1 MSEARG
7 GSPLGDR
14 RYAAEMDALQR
25 FGRMEKEAQLGDVLA
40 QFRVGQA
47 YVEGTAHV
55 TPDARRAA
63 QWFRRAADQGHME
76 AQCRLA
82 AHYTDGLGVPHDPVE
97 AAAWYRRAAEAGS
110 AEAQCA
116 MGSLCARGQG
126 VAMDRRE
133 SLRWW
138 GLAADQGH
146 VQACVNL
153 GVSHYFGRGVPRDAE
168 LAFAYYSKAVDR
180 GQSDAR
186 GYADALC
193 SVAHMLCDGIGVAR
207 DPVMGTRR
215 YRRAAELGNAS
226 AQFTLGRLYLETSH
240 LDGDRAHARHWLG
253 RAADQGDS
261 EARRLLDEMDTADR
275 QRAAAQDTGV
285 FAPMAAGAQQDAAAQ
300 FALGQRLAA
309 GDGVARNEPEAVRW
323 LALAAER
330 GHTVAQYTL
339 ARMIDGG
346 RGVPRDVDEMLRWYR
361 TAANAGH
368 AEAQFELGLLHENG
382 DGIPPSLAI
391 ARAWYRKA
399 AARGHLRALRRLEKR
414 AWWRFWSP

>member
-7 GSPLGDR
+7 GSLLGDR

-25 FGRMEKEAQLGDVLA
+25 FGRMEKEAQLGDPAA
-40 QFRVGQA
+40 QFRVAQA
-47 YVEGTAHV
+47 YVDGTAHV

-63 QWFRRAADQGHME
+63 QWFRRAADQGHLD

-82 AHYTDGLGVPHDPVE
+82 AHYADGLGVPHDPAE
-97 AAAWYRRAAEAGS
+97 AAGWYRRAAEAGS

-116 MGSLCARGQG
+116 MGSLHARGQG
-126 VAMDRRE
+126 VATDRGE

-168 LAFAYYSKAVDR
+168 LAFAYYSKAIDR

-193 SVAHMLCDGIGVAR
+193 SVAHMLCDGIGVAC
-207 DPVMGTRR
+207 DPVMGARH

-226 AQFTLGRLYLETSH
+226 AQFALGRIYLETSH
-240 LDGDRAHARHWLG
+240 LDTDRDQARHWLG

-261 EARRLLDEMDTADR
+261 EARRLLDEMDAAER
-275 QRAAAQDTGV
+275 QRAAAAD
-285 FAPMAAGAQQDAAAQ
+285 AGAPRPAVAGAAQDAAAQ

-309 GDGVARNEPEAVRW
+309 GDGVGRNEPEAVRW
-323 LALAAER
+323 LGLAAER
-330 GHTVAQYTL
+330 GHTGAQYAL

-346 RGVPRDVDEMLRWYR
+346 RGVPRDVDAMLRWYR
-361 TAANAGH
+361 LAAGAGH
-368 AEAQFELGLLHENG
+368 ADAQFELGLLHENG
-382 DGIPPSLAI
+382 DGVPPSLAI

-399 AARGHLRALRRLEKR
+399 AARGHLKALRRLERR